1 MPRTSGKTDLLKITD
16 SLQKLLDQ
24 RAVLD
29 EQIAE
34 MKKTLIAAIEGENA
48 PTKAAPKP
56 KAGGKTNNTKLKEPK
71 TNEPKRRGRKP
82 KTEQSEQV

>member
-1 MPRTSGKTDLLKITD
+1 MPRTIGKTDLLKITD

-29 EQIAE
+29 EQITE

-48 PTKAAPKP
+48 PAKIAPKP
-56 KAGGKTNNTKLKEPK
+56 KAGRKPNNKKLKEPK
-71 TNEPKRRGRKP
+71 TKEPKRRGRKP
-82 KTEQSEQV
+82 KTEQVEQV

>member
-1 MPRTSGKTDLLKITD
+1 MPRTNGKTDLLKITD

-34 MKKTLIAAIEGENA
+34 MKKTLIAAVEGENA
-48 PTKAAPKP
+48 PVKAASKP
-56 KAGGKTNNTKLKEPK
+56 KAGRKPKDTKLKEPK

-82 KTEQSEQV
+82 KTEQVEQV